1 MVISTLSG
9 VLNARTLGSRP
20 NGRLTRGGWGQMGKV
35 PQRQQKTVPMSEAP
49 TIDFASSASVES
61 VLDLIS
67 SMNRLLAPAT
77 EYEAMLPGLC
87 RLLVPDWAGGCGI
100 GLFDEDGSLR
110 TICEE
115 GSARLDAASRRVGA
129 QQRAATVSEPSG
141 WKLELPIS
149 ARSEPIGVLQLTGS
163 GTEPSGVLSR
173 LADVF
178 SLRIAIAIDT
188 ARTIAR
194 EHHVADTLQR
204 ALLPQS
210 LPQTPHVSFDAAYR
224 PGATEAIIGGDWYDA
239 FELPDGR
246 VALSIGDVAGHGLR
260 AAVIMSEVRQ
270 AVRAAALDADVPS
283 QVLARVN
290 QMLTLRPLPTM
301 VTACFG
307 IYDPGPST
315 FTYATAGHPA
325 PILATS
331 DGRAVALPSRGVP
344 LGIVEDI
351 SARDW
356 TFSLLPDTLL
366 VLYTDGLIEYSRDV
380 LAGEGLLRDAVCAE
394 MEEHSATPAQ
404 SLQERIFATT
414 VNNDDVATLTLYVAP
429 RHQDRFEYTFSAV
442 PFAAPLVRHALEGY
456 ATQLGL
462 DEDRRFSLLY
472 AVGEAVANAI
482 EHAYSDGEGTI
493 HVNANYVG
501 NALRVEVEDFGR
513 WRASQKHEERGR
525 GIPLMRALM
534 DGVEIQTD
542 QSSTK
547 IRMRMAL

>member
-1 MVISTLSG
+1 M
-9 VLNARTLGSRP
+9 
-20 NGRLTRGGWGQMGKV
+20 
-35 PQRQQKTVPMSEAP
+35 
-49 TIDFASSASVES
+49 IDVASSAPVEA

-77 EYEAMLPGLC
+77 EYESMLPGLC
-87 RLLVPDWAGGCGI
+87 RLLVPDWAEGCAI
-100 GLFDEDGSLR
+100 GLFDEDGTLR
-110 TICEE
+110 PVCEA
-115 GSARLDAASRRVGA
+115 GSSRLDAGSRRVGA
-129 QQRAATVSEPSG
+129 QRRAATESEGKG

-149 ARSEPIGVLQLTGS
+149 ARSEPIGVMQITGTGS
-163 GTEPSGVLSR
+163 EPSGVVAR

-178 SLRIAIAIDT
+178 ALRIAIAIDT

-260 AAVIMSEVRQ
+260 AAVVMGEVRQ
-270 AVRAAALDADVPS
+270 AVRAAALDADLPS

-290 QMLTLRPLPTM
+290 QTLMLRAVPTM

-307 IYDPGPST
+307 IYDPAPST

-325 PILATS
+325 PILATA

-344 LGIVEDI
+344 LGIVDDI

-356 TFSLLPDTLL
+356 TFSLQPDTLL
-366 VLYTDGLIEYSRDV
+366 VLYTDGLIEYGRDV
-380 LAGEGLLRDAVCAE
+380 LAGENLLHDAVCAE
-394 MEEHSATPAQ
+394 MGAHSLTPAQ
-404 SLQERIFATT
+404 SLQERIFANTL
-414 VNNDDVATLTLYVAP
+414 NNDDVATLTLYVAP
-429 RHQDRFEYTFSAV
+429 RNQDRFAYSFSAV
-442 PFAAPLVRHALEGY
+442 PFAAPLVRHALEHY

-462 DEDRRFSLLY
+462 EEERRFALLY

-482 EHAYSDGEGTI
+482 EHAYADGEGTI
-493 HVNANYVG
+493 HVTATYLG

-513 WRASQKHEERGR
+513 WRASQKREERGR